1 MFPVVHMMQA
11 PLLLF
16 LIEREHDEID
26 FDQQALNDHLDLA
39 VIGGDGQHASRFP
52 FRRILGGG
60 SRPKLRQAAARRCI
74 PPVGVSGRPRPACH
88 AVFRIGG
95 LAGAERFDFLLASR
109 RSSLCGFVSFYFGS
123 QHLSTVLDVETRN
136 RPIDDAPPA
145 LSYPTLSNVSPVSPM
160 ASNDNP
166 ATGAC
171 AEGSYH
177 RPAHLDGDQCR
188 RLC

>member
-1 MFPVVHMMQA
+1 MFPVVHMMRA

-74 PPVGVSGRPRPACH
+74 PP
-88 AVFRIGG
+88 
-95 LAGAERFDFLLASR
+95 LA
-109 RSSLCGFVSFYFGS
+109 
-123 QHLSTVLDVETRN
+123 
-136 RPIDDAPPA
+136 
-145 LSYPTLSNVSPVSPM
+145 
-160 ASNDNP
+160 
-166 ATGAC
+166 
-171 AEGSYH
+171 
-177 RPAHLDGDQCR
+177 
-188 RLC
+188 